1 MNEDNHMPPPYSPRS
16 LTVTHQN
23 GKEPN
28 FIFYNYCESQI
39 NWESQAST
47 KNSTEFHTANNS
59 KNFQTK
65 GMNQI
70 FVKSI
75 ESETEI
81 SASPARLPL
90 ANTST
95 VAPEY

>member
-1 MNEDNHMPPPYSPRS
+1 MNKDNSHRS
-16 LTVTHQN
+16 LAATHQN
-23 GKEPN
+23 GKGPS
-28 FIFYNYCESQI
+28 FIFYNYSELQM
-39 NWESQAST
+39 NWEWQVIST
-47 KNSTEFHTANNS
+47 EKSTEFHTANNS

-65 GMNQI
+65 GMKQI

>member
-1 MNEDNHMPPPYSPRS
+1 MNKDNSHRS
-16 LTVTHQN
+16 LTATHQN
-23 GKEPN
+23 GKGPS
-28 FIFYNYCESQI
+28 FIFYNYSELQM
-39 NWESQAST
+39 NWESRVST
-47 KNSTEFHTANNS
+47 ENSTEFHTANNS